1 MALVPGTFRGKAVNW
16 QFGKAKTG
24 TEQIVVQFEMLDG
37 PAKGERHSWY
47 GPFGERS
54 TQRTLESLEHCGWD
68 GESLIDLKGMGT
80 KEVELACGEDDYNG
94 EKRIRIN
101 WVNAVGG
108 GMAMHETMSKDQVSA
123 FNSRMRG
130 EILRRKQEREKSG
143 KPTASD
149 TSFPHGANA
158 GDKPPV

>member
-16 QFGKAKTG
+16 QFGKAQTG
-24 TEQIVVQFEMLDG
+24 TEQIVVQFELLDG

-47 GPFGERS
+47 GTFGEKS

-68 GESLIDLKGMGT
+68 GDSLMDLKGMGT
-80 KEVELACGEDDYNG
+80 KEPELSCGEDEYKG

-101 WVNAVGG
+101 WVNAPGG
-108 GMAMHETMSKDQVSA
+108 GMAMHEAYTTPDQKAAFAARMKGELLRFRQNKGNKTPASA
-123 FNSRMRG
+123 
-130 EILRRKQEREKSG
+130 
-143 KPTASD
+143 D